1 MKIKLTLD
9 RFEGKFGVCI
19 DADGNKYDIPILA
32 LADLKENDIFLAS
45 FDGES
50 FSEIELLQKETEEKK
65 EAMRSRLNKL
75 FERSKSKGDK

>member
-9 RFEGKFGVCI
+9 RFEGNFGVCI
-19 DADGNKYDIPILA
+19 DADGNKYDIPRHVLA
-32 LADLKENDIFLAS
+32 KLDESDIFIAS
-45 FDGES
+45 FDGET

-75 FERSKSKGDK
+75 FERCKSKGDK